1 VEGKLKSKA
10 RIIKEKSF
18 GAVVINEKQEF
29 LLIKHK
35 YGEHW
40 DFPKGHKEGRESDQ
54 EAARREVHE
63 ETGLLI
69 QLIDGFKEKSKYSPR
84 EDTEKTVTY
93 YIGFS
98 TGKVTV
104 QEEEIL
110 EYAFLSYEEA
120 MERITFKESRDILKT
135 AKNFIDAFL
144 NANED

>member
-1 VEGKLKSKA
+1 MKSKA
-10 RIIKEKSF
+10 KTIKEKSF
-18 GAVVINEKQEF
+18 GAVVINEQQEF
-29 LLIKHK
+29 LLIRHK
-35 YGEHW
+35 FGEHW
-40 DFPKGHKEGRESDQ
+40 DFPKGHKEGAESDK

-69 QLIDGFKEKSKYSPR
+69 QLIDGFKEKVKYSPR
-84 EDTEKTVTY
+84 EGTEKTVTY

-110 EYAFLSYEEA
+110 EYAFLPYEEA